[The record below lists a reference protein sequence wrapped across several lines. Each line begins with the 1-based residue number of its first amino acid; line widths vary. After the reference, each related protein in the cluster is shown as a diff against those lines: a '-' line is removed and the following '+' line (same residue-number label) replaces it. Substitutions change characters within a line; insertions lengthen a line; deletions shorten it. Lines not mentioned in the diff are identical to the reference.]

1 MATFRRKRTQQV
13 RRALPSTTVNQSQSV
28 TTFSVGS
35 LLEVRSQ
42 KGKRTRTASAIV
54 NGLDMWPEDKLFDV
68 AEPDLCQMLEIEA
81 LKSPPTEDSKLS
93 LPAKRFPQ
101 WLECSHCHRLGYVG
115 QQFDEQ
121 QDGIPTCASNNCDG
135 WGIPTRLL
143 AVCYEENHGH
153 GHQSEYHIDD
163 FPWSYWAHKDSES
176 GICQAPR
183 LKLKGSSE
191 KTGLDGLRVICDCG
205 ASKSLRGALSS
216 EALKGIRCKGNQP
229 WLNSSNECSHS
240 MRALLRGASN
250 VYFPVTASTISI
262 PPNSSHLLQMLKR
275 TEFKKFLTLVENGAQ
290 SPSELADMLLP
301 FPEFVAFDKKQLE
314 KAIDTLC
321 GQHTAAR
328 TEQERKRDEREALIA
343 DYPENEES
351 AGLDDFEVEVQQRDT
366 LDECDR
372 RLSNYFQG
380 ISLVHRLRE
389 VVAFRGFT
397 RLESPM
403 TANKYSMRCAPISTS
418 KKSWLPAIENRG
430 EGIYI
435 ELDQER
441 LQKWEVRPEVM
452 ARAATLN
459 DNYLDSAQS
468 NVESGEA
475 LEITP
480 RFILL
485 HTLSHL
491 LIRQLSLECG
501 YSSASLKERLYFS
514 DDYCGVLI
522 STASPAS
529 DGTLGGL
536 VRQGLPNNF
545 ANTLTGALGDAS
557 WCSSDPLCIESE
569 GQGNDAL
576 NLAACHA
583 CSLVSETSCEYRNL
597 FLDRGLVIGTLD
609 HPDIGF
615 FSDMI

>member
-28 TTFSVGS
+28 TTFGVGS

-54 NGLDMWPEDKLFDV
+54 NGLDMWPEAKLYDV

-81 LKSPPTEDSKLS
+81 LKAPPTEDSKES
-93 LPAKRFPQ
+93 LPAKRFPR
-101 WLECSHCHRLGYVG
+101 WLECSNCHRLGYVG

-135 WGIPTRLL
+135 WGVPTRLL
-143 AVCYEENHGH
+143 AVCYEEQPGQM
-153 GHQSEYHIDD
+153 HQSEYHIDD

-176 GICQAPR
+176 GTCQAPR
-183 LKLKGSSE
+183 LKLLGSSE

-205 ASKSLRGALSS
+205 ESKSLRGALGSD
-216 EALKGIRCKGNQP
+216 ALNGIRCKGNQP
-229 WLNSSNECSHS
+229 WLNKSSECSHS

-275 TEFKKFLTLVENGAQ
+275 TQFKSFLSLAENQDETPAKV
-290 SPSELADMLLP
+290 ADMLAKLA
-301 FPEFVAFDKKQLE
+301 EFAAYEKEQIE

-328 TEQERKRDEREALIA
+328 TEQERKREEREALIA
-343 DYPENEES
+343 DYPENENA
-351 AGLDDFEVEVQQRDT
+351 AGNDDYEVEVQQPDI
-366 LDECDR
+366 LDESGT
-372 RLSNYFQG
+372 RLSEYFQG

-403 TANKYSMRCAPISTS
+403 TANKYSMRCAPISTT
-418 KKSWLPAIENRG
+418 KKNWLPAIENRG

-435 ELDQER
+435 ELNQKQLQE
-441 LQKWEVRPEVM
+441 WECRPEVM
-452 ARAATLN
+452 ARVATLN

-468 NVESGEA
+468 NVESSEILA
-475 LEITP
+475 ITP
-480 RFILL
+480 RFVLL

-536 VRQGLPNNF
+536 VRQGLPSNF
-545 ANTLTGALGDAS
+545 ASTLTGALGDAS

-609 HPDIGF
+609 HPGIGF
-615 FSDMI
+615 FSELS